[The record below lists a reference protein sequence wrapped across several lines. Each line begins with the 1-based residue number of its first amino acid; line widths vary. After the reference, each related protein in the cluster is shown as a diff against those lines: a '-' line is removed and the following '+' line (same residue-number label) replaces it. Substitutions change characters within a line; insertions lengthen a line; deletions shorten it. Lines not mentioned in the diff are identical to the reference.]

1 MKKIA
6 YIVNDRVA
14 YIIKCKQLIT
24 ADSSDEYVVDI
35 TGLSPEPDV
44 GWKYNSLDDTIYN
57 DLTEAEE
64 DALDKLVVMEEVD
77 NKAYKQARKDSSP
90 DIEEQMDSVISV
102 LEHLE
107 RNGVDLGPEAEA
119 LFNAASTVKKDH
131 PKKII
136 KHIFPKD

>member
-6 YIVNDRVA
+6 YIINDRVA
-14 YIIKCKQLIT
+14 YIVKCSQLIT
-24 ADSSDEYVVDI
+24 ADSPDEYVVDI
-35 TGLSPEPDV
+35 TGISPKPNV

-64 DALDKLVVMEEVD
+64 DELDKLVVMEEID
-77 NKAYKQARKDSSP
+77 NKAYKKARKDSSP
-90 DIEEQMDSVISV
+90 DIEEQIDSIIDV
-102 LEHLE
+102 LEHLKIS
-107 RNGVDLGPEAEA
+107 GVDLGPEAEA
-119 LFNAASTVKKDH
+119 LFDNAKTIKKDH